1 MDASFK
7 TVDWIKDKT
16 IYEVNLRQ
24 YTEAGTFKA
33 FESHIP
39 RLKEMGVEVLWF
51 MPVTP
56 ISEKGRKGSL
66 GSYYACSS
74 YTKLNAEFGTEQDFL
89 SLIQLAHKHEMK
101 VMIDWVA
108 NHTGRQHEWM
118 DQHPDWFSQDIDGNF
133 TERNGWEDVVDLNF
147 ENQAMRAALIGA
159 MQYWVRTFNIDG
171 FRCDMADLVPL
182 DFWYSARKACETI
195 KPLFWLAE
203 CEDIAYHSVFDA
215 SYAWSWMHATTK
227 LVNEQLGVNEIY
239 NILHDYAQYPQG
251 AYKLFFTSNHDENT
265 WNGTEYEKYGIAAK
279 AWAVFTFMWKGIP
292 LIYSGQEL
300 PNHKR
305 LAFFDKDKIE
315 WAQQTHLGA
324 FYKTL
329 IELRKNYACIIKGD
343 SFNLPTSNNQ
353 VMAFLRYDHAP
364 EKKSVK
370 ESVKESEKQIILVL
384 LNFSHQ
390 VQKVQLEHDYLNG
403 PFLNA
408 FSGLSY
414 SFNKQESFELM
425 PGDYLVYVKRES

>member
-7 TVDWIKDKT
+7 TVEWMKDKT

-24 YTEAGTFKA
+24 YTEAGSFKA
-33 FESHIP
+33 FEAHIP
-39 RLKEMGVEVLWF
+39 RLKEMGVEVLWL

-74 YTKLNAEFGTEQDFL
+74 YTKLNAEFGSEQDFI

-101 VMIDWVA
+101 VIIDWVA
-108 NHTGRQHEWM
+108 NHTGREHEWM
-118 DQHPDWFSQDIDGNF
+118 QSHPDWFSQDEDGNF
-133 TERNGWEDVVDLNF
+133 TERNGWDDVVDLNF
-147 ENQAMRAALIGA
+147 ENQDMRAALIGA

-171 FRCDMADLVPL
+171 FRCDMAHLVPL
-182 DFWYSARKACETI
+182 DFWSKARKACETI

-203 CEDIAYHSVFDA
+203 CEDIEYHSVFDA
-215 SYAWSWMHATTK
+215 SYAWSWMHATLK
-227 LVNEQLGVNEIY
+227 VEESGVNEIY
-239 NILHDYAQYPQG
+239 NQLHAYAQYPKG

-265 WNGTEYEKYGIAAK
+265 WNGTEYEKYGIAAT

-300 PNHKR
+300 PNYKR
-305 LAFFDKDKIE
+305 VAFFDKDSID
-315 WAQQTHLGA
+315 WTNAPQLA
-324 FYKTL
+324 SFYKTL
-329 IELRKNYACIIKGD
+329 IQLRKKYNCIVDGD

-353 VMAFLRYDHAP
+353 VMAFLRYDHQP
-364 EKKSVK
+364 ENKSENK
-370 ESVKESEKQIILVL
+370 SEKQTILVV

-390 VQKVQLEHDYLNG
+390 IQKLELAHDYLNG
-403 PFLNA
+403 QFTNA
-408 FSGLSY
+408 FSGLSFA
-414 SFNKQESFELM
+414 FNKQVSFELM
-425 PGDYLVYVKRES
+425 PGDYFVYIKSES

>member
-7 TVDWIKDKT
+7 TVEWMKDKT

-24 YTEAGTFKA
+24 YTEAGSFKA
-33 FESHIP
+33 FEAHIP
-39 RLKEMGVEVLWF
+39 RLKEMGVEVLWL

-74 YTKLNAEFGTEQDFL
+74 YTKLNAEFGSEQDFI

-101 VMIDWVA
+101 VIIDWVA
-108 NHTGRQHEWM
+108 NHTGREHEWM
-118 DQHPDWFSQDIDGNF
+118 QSHPDWFSQDEDGNF
-133 TERNGWEDVVDLNF
+133 TERNGWDDVVDLNF
-147 ENQAMRAALIGA
+147 ENQDMRAALIGA

-171 FRCDMADLVPL
+171 FRCDMAHLVPL
-182 DFWYSARKACETI
+182 DFWSKARKACETI

-203 CEDIAYHSVFDA
+203 CEDIEYHSVFDA
-215 SYAWSWMHATTK
+215 SYAWSWMHATLK
-227 LVNEQLGVNEIY
+227 VEELGVNEIY
-239 NILHDYAQYPQG
+239 NQLHAYAQYPKG

-300 PNHKR
+300 PNYKR
-305 LAFFDKDKIE
+305 VAFFDKDSID
-315 WAQQTHLGA
+315 WTNAPQLA
-324 FYKTL
+324 SFYKTL
-329 IELRKNYACIIKGD
+329 IQLRKKYNCIVDGD

-353 VMAFLRYDHAP
+353 VMAFLRYGHQP
-364 EKKSVK
+364 ENKSENK
-370 ESVKESEKQIILVL
+370 PENKSEKQTILVV

-390 VQKVQLEHDYLNG
+390 IQKLELAHDYLNG
-403 PFLNA
+403 QFTNA
-408 FSGLSY
+408 FSGLSFA
-414 SFNKQESFELM
+414 FNKQVSFELM
-425 PGDYLVYVKRES
+425 PGDYFVYVKRES

>member
-7 TVDWIKDKT
+7 TVDWMKDKT

-66 GSYYACSS
+66 GSYYACSG
-74 YTKLNAEFGTEQDFL
+74 YTKLNPEFGTEQDFI
-89 SLIQLAHKHEMK
+89 SLIQLIHKHEMK
-101 VMIDWVA
+101 VIIDWVA
-108 NHTGRQHEWM
+108 NHTGREHEWM
-118 DQHPDWFSQDIDGNF
+118 QSHPDWFSQDEDGNF
-133 TERNGWEDVVDLNF
+133 TERNGWDDVVDLNF
-147 ENQAMRAALIGA
+147 ENQDMRAALIGA

-171 FRCDMADLVPL
+171 FRCDMAHLVPL
-182 DFWYSARKACETI
+182 DFWSKARKACETI

-203 CEDIAYHSVFDA
+203 CEDIEYHSVFDA
-215 SYAWSWMHATTK
+215 SYAWSWMHATLK
-227 LVNEQLGVNEIY
+227 VEELGVNEIY
-239 NILHDYAQYPQG
+239 NQLHAYAQYPKG

-300 PNHKR
+300 PNYKR
-305 LAFFDKDKIE
+305 VAFFDKDSID
-315 WAQQTHLGA
+315 WTNAPQLA
-324 FYKTL
+324 SFYKTL
-329 IELRKNYACIIKGD
+329 IQLRKKYNCIVDGD

-353 VMAFLRYDHAP
+353 VMAFLRYGHQP
-364 EKKSVK
+364 ENK
-370 ESVKESEKQIILVL
+370 SEKQTILVV

-390 VQKVQLEHDYLNG
+390 IQKLELAHDYLNG
-403 PFLNA
+403 QFTNA
-408 FSGLSY
+408 FSGLSFA
-414 SFNKQESFELM
+414 FNKQVSFELM
-425 PGDYLVYVKRES
+425 PGDYFVYVKRES

>member
-147 ENQAMRAALIGA
+147 DNQAMRAALIGA

-203 CEDIAYHSVFDA
+203 CEDVAYHSVFDA

-227 LVNEQLGVNEIY
+227 LVNEQLGVNEIN

-292 LIYSGQEL
+292 LLYSGQES

-315 WAQQTHLGA
+315 WTSQPLLGT

-329 IELRKNYACIIKGD
+329 IELRKNYACIVEGD

-353 VMAFLRYDHAP
+353 VMAFLRYDEPQPIEQAVYDS
-364 EKKSVK
+364 K
-370 ESVKESEKQIILVL
+370 KQIILVL

-390 VQKVQLEHDYLNG
+390 VQKVQLEHDFLKG
-403 PFLNA
+403 QFLNA

-414 SFNKQESFELM
+414 TLNKQESFELM
-425 PGDYLVYVKRES
+425 PGDYLVYVKGKS

>member
-24 YTEAGTFKA
+24 YTEAGSFKA

-203 CEDIAYHSVFDA
+203 CEDVAYHSVFDA

-227 LVNEQLGVNEIY
+227 LVNEQSGVNEIY

>member
-24 YTEAGTFKA
+24 YTEAGSFKA

-147 ENQAMRAALIGA
+147 DNQAMRAALIGA

-203 CEDIAYHSVFDA
+203 CEDVAYHSVFDA

>member
-24 YTEAGTFKA
+24 YTETGTFKA

-108 NHTGRQHEWM
+108 NHSGREHEWM
-118 DQHPDWFSQDIDGNF
+118 DEHPNWFSQDKDGNF

-147 ENQAMRAALIGA
+147 ENQDMRAALIGA

-171 FRCDMADLVPL
+171 FRSDMAHLVPL
-182 DFWYSARKACETI
+182 DFWMTARKACETI

-203 CEDIAYHSVFDA
+203 CEDVAYHSVFDA

-227 LVNEQLGVNEIY
+227 LVNEQSGVNEIY

-265 WNGTEYEKYGIAAK
+265 WNGSEYEKYGIAAK

-315 WAQQTHLGA
+315 WTNQPQLGA

-329 IELRKNYACIIKGD
+329 IELRKNYACIIEGD
-343 SFNLPTSNNQ
+343 SFNLPSSNNQ
-353 VMAFLRYDHAP
+353 VMAFLRYDQQP
-364 EKKSVK
+364 EKNA
-370 ESVKESEKQIILVL
+370 EKQIILVV

-390 VQKVQLEHDYLNG
+390 IQKVALEHDYLKG
-403 PFLNA
+403 SFLNA

-425 PGDYLVYVKRES
+425 PGDYFVYVKCAS

>member
-7 TVDWIKDKT
+7 TVDWMKDKT

-74 YTKLNAEFGTEQDFL
+74 YTKLNPEFGTEQDFI
-89 SLIQLAHKHEMK
+89 SLIQLIHKHEMK
-101 VMIDWVA
+101 VIIDWVA
-108 NHTGRQHEWM
+108 NHTGREHEWM
-118 DQHPDWFSQDIDGNF
+118 QSHPDWFSQDADGNF

-147 ENQAMRAALIGA
+147 ENQYMRAALIGA

-171 FRCDMADLVPL
+171 FRCDMAHLVPL
-182 DFWYSARKACETI
+182 DFWSAARKASETI

-215 SYAWSWMHATTK
+215 SYAWLWMHETER
-227 LVNEQLGVNEIY
+227 LVKEESGVNEIY
-239 NILHDYAQYPQG
+239 NILHDYAAYPKG

-279 AWAVFTFMWKGIP
+279 VWAVFTFMWKGIP
-292 LIYSGQEL
+292 LLYSGQEL

-315 WAQQTHLGA
+315 WTNQALLGA

-329 IELRKNYACIIKGD
+329 IELRKNYACIVEGD

-353 VMAFLRYDHAP
+353 VMAFLRYDQQPIEQAVNDS
-364 EKKSVK
+364 K
-370 ESVKESEKQIILVL
+370 KQIILVV
-384 LNFSHQ
+384 LNFSNQ
-390 VQKVQLEHDYLNG
+390 IQKLALEHDYLNG
-403 PFLNA
+403 QFLNA
-408 FSGLSY
+408 FSGLNY
-414 SFNKQESFELM
+414 CFNKRESFELM
-425 PGDYLVYVKRES
+425 PGDYLVYVKGSPSI

>member
-7 TVDWIKDKT
+7 TVEWVKDKT

-24 YTEAGTFKA
+24 YTEAGSFKA
-33 FESHIP
+33 FEAHIP
-39 RLKEMGVEVLWF
+39 RLKEMGIEVLWL

-74 YTKLNAEFGTEQDFL
+74 YTKLNPEFGKEQDFI

-101 VMIDWVA
+101 VIIDWVA
-108 NHTGRQHEWM
+108 NHTGREHEWM
-118 DQHPDWFSQDIDGNF
+118 EPHPDWFSRDEEGDF

-147 ENQAMRAALIGA
+147 ENQDMRAALIGA

-171 FRCDMADLVPL
+171 FRCDMAHLVPL
-182 DFWYSARKACETI
+182 DFWKAARKACETI

-203 CEDIAYHSVFDA
+203 CEDIEYHSVFDA
-215 SYAWSWMHATTK
+215 SYAWSWMHATHK
-227 LVNEQLGVNEIY
+227 VEESGVNEIY
-239 NILHDYAQYPQG
+239 NQLHAYAQYPKG

-279 AWAVFTFMWKGIP
+279 AWAVFTFLWKGIP
-292 LIYSGQEL
+292 LLYSGQEL

-305 LAFFDKDKIE
+305 LAFFDKDPID
-315 WAQQTHLGA
+315 WTNPPQLAP

-329 IELRKNYACIIKGD
+329 IQLRKQYACIVEGD
-343 SFNLPTSNNQ
+343 SFNLATSNNQ
-353 VMAFLRYDHAP
+353 VMAFLRYDQQP
-364 EKKSVK
+364 EKNA
-370 ESVKESEKQIILVL
+370 EKQIILVV

-390 VQKVQLEHDYLNG
+390 IQKVELAHDYLQG
-403 PFLNA
+403 EFTNA
-408 FSGLSY
+408 FSGLSFA
-414 SFNKQESFELM
+414 FNKQVSFELM
-425 PGDYLVYVKRES
+425 PGDYFVYVKRKS

>member
-118 DQHPDWFSQDIDGNF
+118 DQHPDWFSQDKDGNF

-147 ENQAMRAALIGA
+147 DNQAMRAALIGA

-203 CEDIAYHSVFDA
+203 CEDVAYHSVFDA

-364 EKKSVK
+364 EKKSVM

>member
-7 TVDWIKDKT
+7 TVEWMKDKT

-24 YTEAGTFKA
+24 YTEAGSFKA
-33 FESHIP
+33 FEAHIP
-39 RLKEMGVEVLWF
+39 RLKEMGVEVLWL

-74 YTKLNAEFGTEQDFL
+74 YTKLNAEFGSEQDFI

-101 VMIDWVA
+101 VIIDWVA
-108 NHTGRQHEWM
+108 NHTGREHEWM
-118 DQHPDWFSQDIDGNF
+118 QSHPDWFSQDEDGNF
-133 TERNGWEDVVDLNF
+133 TERNGWDDVVDLNF
-147 ENQAMRAALIGA
+147 ENQDMRAALIGA

-171 FRCDMADLVPL
+171 FRCDMAHLVPL
-182 DFWYSARKACETI
+182 DFWSKARKACETI

-203 CEDIAYHSVFDA
+203 CEDIEYHSVFDA
-215 SYAWSWMHATTK
+215 SYAWSWMHATLK
-227 LVNEQLGVNEIY
+227 VEELGVNEIY
-239 NILHDYAQYPQG
+239 NQLHAYAQYPKG

-300 PNHKR
+300 PNYKR
-305 LAFFDKDKIE
+305 VAFFDKDSID
-315 WAQQTHLGA
+315 WTNAPQLA
-324 FYKTL
+324 SFYKTL
-329 IELRKNYACIIKGD
+329 IQLRKKYNCIVDGD

-353 VMAFLRYDHAP
+353 VMAFLRYGHQP
-364 EKKSVK
+364 ENKPENK
-370 ESVKESEKQIILVL
+370 SEKQTILVV

-390 VQKVQLEHDYLNG
+390 IQKLELAHDYLNG
-403 PFLNA
+403 QFTNA
-408 FSGLSY
+408 FSGLSFA
-414 SFNKQESFELM
+414 FNKQVSFELM
-425 PGDYLVYVKRES
+425 PGDYFVYVKRES

>member
-7 TVDWIKDKT
+7 TVEWIKDKT

-39 RLKEMGVEVLWF
+39 RLKEMGVEVLWL

-74 YTKLNAEFGTEQDFL
+74 YTKLNAEFGNEQDFI

-101 VMIDWVA
+101 VIIDWVA
-108 NHTGRQHEWM
+108 NHTGREHEWM
-118 DQHPDWFSQDIDGNF
+118 RSHPDWFNRDEDGNF

-147 ENQAMRAALIGA
+147 KNQDMRAALIGA

-171 FRCDMADLVPL
+171 FRCDMAHLVPL
-182 DFWYSARKACETI
+182 DFWMTARKACETI

-215 SYAWSWMHATTK
+215 SYAWSWMHETTK
-227 LVNEQLGVNEIY
+227 VVKEESGVNEIY
-239 NILHDYAQYPQG
+239 NILHDYAQYPKG

-292 LIYSGQEL
+292 LLYSGQEL
-300 PNHKR
+300 SNYKR
-305 LAFFDKDKIE
+305 LAFFDKDPID
-315 WAQQTHLGA
+315 WINAPQLA
-324 FYKTL
+324 SFYKTL
-329 IELRKNYACIIKGD
+329 IQLRKQYACIVEGD

-353 VMAFLRYDHAP
+353 VMAFLRYDHQP
-364 EKKSVK
+364 EKNA
-370 ESVKESEKQIILVL
+370 EKQIILVL

-390 VQKVQLEHDYLNG
+390 IQKVVLAHDYLEG
-403 PFLNA
+403 EFTNA
-408 FSGLSY
+408 FSGLSFA
-414 SFNKQESFELM
+414 FNKQVSFELM
-425 PGDYLVYVKRES
+425 PGDYFVYVKSASF

>member
-56 ISEKGRKGSL
+56 ISEKERKGSL

-171 FRCDMADLVPL
+171 FRCDMAHLVPL
-182 DFWYSARKACETI
+182 DFWYSARKACEAI

-227 LVNEQLGVNEIY
+227 IVNEQSGVNEIY
-239 NILHDYAQYPQG
+239 NILHDYAQYPQA

-315 WAQQTHLGA
+315 WTNQPLLGA
-324 FYKTL
+324 FYKSL
-329 IELRKNYACIIKGD
+329 IELRKNHACIIKGD
-343 SFNLPTSNNQ
+343 CFNLPTSNNQ
-353 VMAFLRYDHAP
+353 VMAFLRYD
-364 EKKSVK
+364 
-370 ESVKESEKQIILVL
+370 EKQIILVL

-390 VQKVQLEHDYLNG
+390 VQKLALAHDYLMG
-403 PFLNA
+403 QFTNA
-408 FSGLSY
+408 FSGLSFT
-414 SFNKQESFELM
+414 FNNQVNFELM
-425 PGDYLVYVKRES
+425 PGDYFVYVKSSS

>member
-24 YTEAGTFKA
+24 YTEAGSFKA

-147 ENQAMRAALIGA
+147 DNQAMRAALIGA

-203 CEDIAYHSVFDA
+203 CEDVAYHSVFDA

-390 VQKVQLEHDYLNG
+390 VQKVALEHDYLKG

-414 SFNKQESFELM
+414 TFNKQESFELM

>member
-7 TVDWIKDKT
+7 TVEWMKDKT

-24 YTEAGTFKA
+24 YTEAGSFKA
-33 FESHIP
+33 FEAHIP
-39 RLKEMGVEVLWF
+39 RLKEMGVEVLWL

-74 YTKLNAEFGTEQDFL
+74 YTKLNAEFGSEQDFI

-101 VMIDWVA
+101 VIIDWVA
-108 NHTGRQHEWM
+108 NHTGREHEWM
-118 DQHPDWFSQDIDGNF
+118 EPHPNWFSRDAGGNF
-133 TERNGWEDVVDLNF
+133 TERNGWDDVVDLNF
-147 ENQAMRAALIGA
+147 ENQDMRAALIGA

-171 FRCDMADLVPL
+171 FRCDMAHLVPL
-182 DFWYSARKACETI
+182 DFWSKARKACETI

-203 CEDIAYHSVFDA
+203 CEDIEYHSVFDA
-215 SYAWSWMHATTK
+215 SYAWSWMHATLK
-227 LVNEQLGVNEIY
+227 VEELGVNEIY
-239 NILHDYAQYPQG
+239 NQLHAYAQYPKG

-300 PNHKR
+300 PNYKR
-305 LAFFDKDKIE
+305 VAFFDKDSID
-315 WAQQTHLGA
+315 WTNAPQLA
-324 FYKTL
+324 SFYKTL
-329 IELRKNYACIIKGD
+329 IQLRKKYNCIVDGD

-353 VMAFLRYDHAP
+353 VMAFLRYGHQP
-364 EKKSVK
+364 ENKPENK
-370 ESVKESEKQIILVL
+370 SEKQTILVV

-390 VQKVQLEHDYLNG
+390 IQKVELAHDYLQG
-403 PFLNA
+403 QFINA
-408 FSGLSY
+408 FSGLSFA
-414 SFNKQESFELM
+414 FNKQVSFELM
-425 PGDYLVYVKRES
+425 PGDYFVYVKRES

>member
-7 TVDWIKDKT
+7 TVDWLKDKT
-16 IYEVNLRQ
+16 IYEVNIRQ
-24 YTEAGTFKA
+24 YTESGSFKA

-39 RLKEMGVEVLWF
+39 RLKEMGVEILWL
-51 MPVTP
+51 MPITP
-56 ISEKGRKGSL
+56 ISEKARKGSM

-74 YTKLNAEFGTEQDFL
+74 YTKINPEFGNEQDFL
-89 SLIQLAHKHEMK
+89 SLIHLAHKHEMK
-101 VMIDWVA
+101 VIIDWVA

-118 DQHPDWFSQDIDGNF
+118 ETNPDWFSRDEEGNF

-147 ENQAMRAALIGA
+147 ENHDMRAALIGA

-171 FRCDMADLVPL
+171 FRCDMAHLVPL
-182 DFWYSARKACETI
+182 AFWSSARKACETI

-203 CEDIAYHSVFDA
+203 CEDIEYHSVFDA
-215 SYAWSWMHATTK
+215 SYAWSWMHETEK
-227 LVNEQLGVNEIY
+227 LAKGQSGVNEIY
-239 NILHDYAQYPQG
+239 NLLHDYAQYPKS

-292 LIYSGQEL
+292 LIYSGQEQ

-305 LAFFDKDKIE
+305 LAFFDKDNIE
-315 WAQQTHLGA
+315 WTNTPQLTS

-329 IELRKNYACIIKGD
+329 IQLRKQYSCLVEGD
-343 SFNLPTSNNQ
+343 SFNLPTQSNE
-353 VMAFLRYDHAP
+353 VMAFLRYDH
-364 EKKSVK
+364 
-370 ESVKESEKQIILVL
+370 QIILVV

-390 VQKVQLEHDYLNG
+390 IQKIELEHEFLKG
-403 PFLNA
+403 QFLNA
-408 FSGLSY
+408 FSGLSFA
-414 SFNKQESFELM
+414 FNKQVSFELM
-425 PGDYLVYVKRES
+425 PGDYFVYVKSEF

>member
-7 TVDWIKDKT
+7 TVEWMKDKT

-24 YTEAGTFKA
+24 YTEAGSFKA
-33 FESHIP
+33 FEAHIP
-39 RLKEMGVEVLWF
+39 RLKEMGVEVLWL

-74 YTKLNAEFGTEQDFL
+74 YTKLNAEFGSEQDFI

-101 VMIDWVA
+101 VIIDWVA
-108 NHTGRQHEWM
+108 NHTGREHEWM
-118 DQHPDWFSQDIDGNF
+118 QSHPDWFSQDEDGNF
-133 TERNGWEDVVDLNF
+133 TERNGWDDVVDLNF
-147 ENQAMRAALIGA
+147 ENQDMRAALIGA

-171 FRCDMADLVPL
+171 FRCDMAHLVPL
-182 DFWYSARKACETI
+182 DFWSKARKACETI

-203 CEDIAYHSVFDA
+203 CEDIEYHSVFDA
-215 SYAWSWMHATTK
+215 SYAWSWMHATLK
-227 LVNEQLGVNEIY
+227 VEELGVNVIY
-239 NILHDYAQYPQG
+239 NQLHAYAQYPKG

-300 PNHKR
+300 PNYKR
-305 LAFFDKDKIE
+305 VAFFDKDSID
-315 WAQQTHLGA
+315 WTNAPQLA
-324 FYKTL
+324 SFYKTL
-329 IELRKNYACIIKGD
+329 IQLRKKYNCIVDGD

-353 VMAFLRYDHAP
+353 VMAFLRYGHQP
-364 EKKSVK
+364 ENK
-370 ESVKESEKQIILVL
+370 SEKQTILVV

-390 VQKVQLEHDYLNG
+390 IQKLELAHDYLNG
-403 PFLNA
+403 QFTNA
-408 FSGLSY
+408 FSGLSFA
-414 SFNKQESFELM
+414 FNKQVSFELM
-425 PGDYLVYVKRES
+425 PGDYFVYVKRES

>member
-7 TVDWIKDKT
+7 TVEWMKDKT

-39 RLKEMGVEVLWF
+39 RLKEMGVEVLWL

-74 YTKLNAEFGTEQDFL
+74 YTKLNAEFGNEQDFI

-101 VMIDWVA
+101 VIIDWVA
-108 NHTGRQHEWM
+108 NHTGREHEWM
-118 DQHPDWFSQDIDGNF
+118 DQHPNWFSQDIDGNF

-147 ENQAMRAALIGA
+147 ESQDMRAALIGA

-171 FRCDMADLVPL
+171 FRCDMAHLVPL

-215 SYAWSWMHATTK
+215 SYAWSWMHETTK
-227 LVNEQLGVNEIY
+227 VVKEESGVNEIY
-239 NILHDYAQYPQG
+239 NILHDYAQYPKG

-292 LIYSGQEL
+292 LLYSGQEL

-305 LAFFDKDKIE
+305 LAFFDKDPID
-315 WAQQTHLGA
+315 WTNAPLLA
-324 FYKTL
+324 SFYKTL
-329 IELRKNYACIIKGD
+329 IQLRKQYTCIVDGD
-343 SFNLPTSNNQ
+343 SFNLPTSSNQ
-353 VMAFLRYDHAP
+353 VMAFLRYDQQP
-364 EKKSVK
+364 EKNA
-370 ESVKESEKQIILVL
+370 EKQIILVV

-390 VQKVQLEHDYLNG
+390 IQKVELAHDYLQG
-403 PFLNA
+403 QFTNA
-408 FSGLSY
+408 FSGLSFN
-414 SFNKQESFELM
+414 FNKQESFELM
-425 PGDYLVYVKRES
+425 PGDYLVYLKGSASI

>member
-24 YTEAGTFKA
+24 YTEAGSFKA

-118 DQHPDWFSQDIDGNF
+118 DQHPDWFSQDKDGNF

-147 ENQAMRAALIGA
+147 DNQAMRAALIGA

-203 CEDIAYHSVFDA
+203 CEDVAYHSVFDA

-364 EKKSVK
+364 EKKSVM

>member
-7 TVDWIKDKT
+7 TVEWMKDKT

-24 YTEAGTFKA
+24 YTEAGSFKA
-33 FESHIP
+33 FEAHIP
-39 RLKEMGVEVLWF
+39 RLKEMGVEVLWL

-74 YTKLNAEFGTEQDFL
+74 YTKLNAEFGSEQDFI

-101 VMIDWVA
+101 VIIDWVA
-108 NHTGRQHEWM
+108 NHTGREHEWM
-118 DQHPDWFSQDIDGNF
+118 QSHPDWFSQDEDGNF
-133 TERNGWEDVVDLNF
+133 TERNGWDDVVDLNF
-147 ENQAMRAALIGA
+147 ENQDMRAALIGA

-171 FRCDMADLVPL
+171 FRCDMAHLVPL
-182 DFWYSARKACETI
+182 DFWSKARKACETI

-203 CEDIAYHSVFDA
+203 CEDIEYHSVFDA
-215 SYAWSWMHATTK
+215 SYAWSWMHATLK
-227 LVNEQLGVNEIY
+227 VEELGVNEIY
-239 NILHDYAQYPQG
+239 NQLHAYAQYPKG

-300 PNHKR
+300 PNYKR
-305 LAFFDKDKIE
+305 VAFFDKDSID
-315 WAQQTHLGA
+315 WTNAPQLA
-324 FYKTL
+324 SFYKTL
-329 IELRKNYACIIKGD
+329 MQLRKKYNCIVDGD

-353 VMAFLRYDHAP
+353 VMAFLRYGHQP
-364 EKKSVK
+364 ENKPENK
-370 ESVKESEKQIILVL
+370 SEKQTILVV

-390 VQKVQLEHDYLNG
+390 IQKLELAHDYLNG
-403 PFLNA
+403 QFTNA
-408 FSGLSY
+408 FSGLSFA
-414 SFNKQESFELM
+414 FNKQVNFELM
-425 PGDYLVYVKRES
+425 PGDYFVYVKRES

>member
-7 TVDWIKDKT
+7 TVEWMKDKT

-24 YTEAGTFKA
+24 YTEAGSFKA
-33 FESHIP
+33 FEAHIP
-39 RLKEMGVEVLWF
+39 RLKEMGVEVLWL

-74 YTKLNAEFGTEQDFL
+74 YTKLNPEFGTEHDFL

-101 VMIDWVA
+101 VIIDWVA
-108 NHTGRQHEWM
+108 NHTGREHEWM
-118 DQHPDWFSQDIDGNF
+118 DQHPNWFSQDIDGNF
-133 TERNGWEDVVDLNF
+133 TERNGWDDVVNLNF
-147 ENQAMRAALIGA
+147 ENQDMRAALIGA

-171 FRCDMADLVPL
+171 FRCDMAHLVPL
-182 DFWYSARKACETI
+182 DFWSAARKACETI

-203 CEDIAYHSVFDA
+203 CEDIEYHSVFDA
-215 SYAWSWMHATTK
+215 SYAWSWMHATLK
-227 LVNEQLGVNEIY
+227 VEASGVNEIY
-239 NILHDYAQYPQG
+239 NQLHAYAQYPKG

-292 LIYSGQEL
+292 LLYSGQEL

-305 LAFFDKDKIE
+305 LAFFDKDTID
-315 WAQQTHLGA
+315 WTNAPQLA
-324 FYKTL
+324 SFYKTL
-329 IELRKNYACIIKGD
+329 IQLRKQYVCIVKGD
-343 SFNLPTSNNQ
+343 SFNLPTSSNQ
-353 VMAFLRYDHAP
+353 VMAFLRYN
-364 EKKSVK
+364 
-370 ESVKESEKQIILVL
+370 EKQIILVV

-390 VQKVQLEHDYLNG
+390 IQKVELEHDYLKG
-403 PFLNA
+403 QFTNA

-425 PGDYLVYVKRES
+425 PGDYLVYLKGSTNI

>member
-7 TVDWIKDKT
+7 TVEWIKDKT

-39 RLKEMGVEVLWF
+39 RLKEMGVEVLWL

-56 ISEKGRKGSL
+56 ISAKGRKGSL

-74 YTKLNAEFGTEQDFL
+74 YTKLNPEFGTEQEFL

-101 VMIDWVA
+101 VIIDWVA
-108 NHTGRQHEWM
+108 NHTGREHEWM
-118 DQHPDWFSQDIDGNF
+118 QSHPDWFSRDADGNF
-133 TERNGWEDVVDLNF
+133 TERNGWDDVVDLNF
-147 ENQAMRAALIGA
+147 ENQDMRAALIGA

-171 FRCDMADLVPL
+171 FRCDMAHLVPL
-182 DFWYSARKACETI
+182 DFWMTARKACETI

-203 CEDIAYHSVFDA
+203 CEDIEYHSVFDA
-215 SYAWSWMHATTK
+215 SYAWSWMHATLK
-227 LVNEQLGVNEIY
+227 VEDSGVNEIY
-239 NILHDYAQYPQG
+239 NVLHAYAQYPKG

-292 LIYSGQEL
+292 LLYSGQEL

-305 LAFFDKDKIE
+305 LAFFDKDTID
-315 WAQQTHLGA
+315 WTNAPQLA
-324 FYKTL
+324 SFYKTL
-329 IELRKNYACIIKGD
+329 IQLRKQYVCIVKGD
-343 SFNLPTSNNQ
+343 SFNLPTSSNQ
-353 VMAFLRYDHAP
+353 VMAFLRYN
-364 EKKSVK
+364 
-370 ESVKESEKQIILVL
+370 EKQIILVV

-390 VQKVQLEHDYLNG
+390 IQKVELEHDYLKG
-403 PFLNA
+403 QFTNA

-425 PGDYLVYVKRES
+425 PGDYLVYLKGSTNI